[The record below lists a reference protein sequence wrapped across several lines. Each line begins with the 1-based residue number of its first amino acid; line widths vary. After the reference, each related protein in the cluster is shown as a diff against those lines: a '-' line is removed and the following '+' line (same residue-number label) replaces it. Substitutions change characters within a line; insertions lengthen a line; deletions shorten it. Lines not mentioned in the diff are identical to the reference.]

1 MIHILHNQIRHQ
13 ENLIN
18 EKNILI
24 KQLKEQ
30 IEIKNKII
38 NLLENKKGTLI
49 S

>member
-1 MIHILHNQIRHQ
+1 MIHILHNQIKHQ
-13 ENLIN
+13 EELIN

-38 NLLENKKGTLI
+38 NLYENKKGTLI
-49 S
+49 N

>member
-1 MIHILHNQIRHQ
+1 MIHILHNQIKHQ

-18 EKNILI
+18 EKNLLI

-38 NLLENKKGTLI
+38 KLQDRKIN
-49 S
+49 

>member
-13 ENLIN
+13 ETLIN
-18 EKNILI
+18 EKNLLI

-38 NLLENKKGTLI
+38 KLQDRKIN
-49 S
+49 

>member
-1 MIHILHNQIRHQ
+1 MIHILHNQIKHQ

-18 EKNILI
+18 EKDILI

-38 NLLENKKGTLI
+38 KLQDRKIN
-49 S
+49 

>member
-1 MIHILHNQIRHQ
+1 MIHILHNQIKHQ
-13 ENLIN
+13 ENVIN

-38 NLLENKKGTLI
+38 NLYENKKGY
-49 S
+49 

>member
-1 MIHILHNQIRHQ
+1 MIHILHNQIKHQ

-18 EKNILI
+18 EKDVLI

-38 NLLENKKGTLI
+38 NLYENKKGTLI
-49 S
+49 N

>member
-1 MIHILHNQIRHQ
+1 MIHILHNQIKYQ

-18 EKNILI
+18 EKNLLI

-38 NLLENKKGTLI
+38 KLQDRKIN
-49 S
+49 

>member
-1 MIHILHNQIRHQ
+1 MIDILHNQIKIQ
-13 ENLIN
+13 EILIN

-38 NLLENKKGTLI
+38 NLYENKKGY
-49 S
+49 